1 MPGRPVDAAGSA
13 PRMPL
18 GRSPAE
24 CIIIP
29 GLEVIREGRVERF
42 LGARP
47 TQSSAR
53 AGWTGLALE
62 AYSLPACVIPRHEH
76 VENFLHVILTGSVEY
91 EVVTRGRTLRFNS
104 TPGTTFLLPRGT
116 IDAIRWSGDTHRIA
130 VAVHPTR
137 LLSGLNE
144 GVHVDEVELAEH
156 WDLIDRHIFSL
167 LVAMTTD
174 LDDGSP
180 AGRLYGESLASALAV
195 YLVGRYAV
203 RRFPAASY
211 RGGLPG
217 YRLKH
222 VTEFIE
228 GNLPNDVSLQQL
240 AGVAGMSENYFAEL
254 FKRSTGLAPHQF
266 VLRRRIERAKQVLS
280 EGKRSVSDAGLSAGF
295 ENPSHF
301 ARMFRKIVGV
311 SPSRFRFEKH

>member
-1 MPGRPVDAAGSA
+1 M
-13 PRMPL
+13 
-18 GRSPAE
+18 
-24 CIIIP
+24 
-29 GLEVIREGRVERF
+29 IREGRVEPF

-47 TQSSAR
+47 TLSSAR
-53 AGWTGLALE
+53 AGWTGVALE
-62 AYSLPACVIPRHEH
+62 AYSLSACVIPRHEH
-76 VENFLHVILTGSVEY
+76 VANFLHVILSGSVTY
-91 EVVTRGRTLRFNS
+91 EVITHGRTLRFKS

-116 IDAIRWSGDTHRIA
+116 VDEIRWSGDTHRIA
-130 VAVHPTR
+130 VAVHPSR
-137 LLSGLNE
+137 LLSGLDE

-156 WDLIDRHIFSL
+156 WDLIDRHISSI

-180 AGRLYGESLASALAV
+180 AGRLYGESLANALAV

-217 YRLKH
+217 YRLKR
-222 VTEFIE
+222 VTDFIE
-228 GNLPNDVSLQQL
+228 ENLAHDVTLQEL
-240 AGVAGMSENYFAEL
+240 AGVAGMSAHYFAEL
-254 FKRSTGLAPHQF
+254 FKRSTGLAPHKF
-266 VLRRRIERAKQVLS
+266 VLRRRIERAKQFLC
-280 EGKRSVSDAGLSAGF
+280 EDTRSVSDAGLSAGF

-311 SPSRFRFEKH
+311 SPSRFRFRMH

>member
-1 MPGRPVDAAGSA
+1 MVSPREAIHLSASYAGA
-13 PRMPL
+13 EPL
-18 GRSPAE
+18 R
-24 CIIIP
+24 
-29 GLEVIREGRVERF
+29 
-42 LGARP
+42 
-47 TQSSAR
+47 
-53 AGWTGLALE
+53 
-62 AYSLPACVIPRHEH
+62 
-76 VENFLHVILTGSVEY
+76 
-91 EVVTRGRTLRFNS
+91 
-104 TPGTTFLLPRGT
+104 LPRGT
-116 IDAIRWSGDTHRIA
+116 VDSIRWSGDTRRVA

-156 WDLIDRHIFSL
+156 WDLIDRHISSI

-180 AGRLYGESLASALAV
+180 AGRLYGESLANALAV

-211 RGGLPG
+211 RRGLPG
-217 YRLKH
+217 YRLKR

-228 GNLPNDVSLQQL
+228 ANLAHELSLKEL
-240 AGVAGMSENYFAEL
+240 AGVAGMSAHYFAEL
-254 FKRSTGLAPHQF
+254 FKRSTGLPPHKF
-266 VLRRRIERAKQVLS
+266 VLRRRIERAKQVLC
-280 EGKRSVSDAGLSAGF
+280 ENERSVSDAGLSAGF

-311 SPSRFRFEKH
+311 SPSRFRLEMH